1 MNIFH
6 YYPKVLPVKKY
17 GGTQRIAVN
26 LMKEQVNRGH
36 KVYLLSLVG
45 THLPSINVTTIKRP
59 IRNLENYIPDNI
71 DIVQLYGTPQ
81 EIPPKPYLVRIGGNG
96 KPGEKFLPNTVFVS
110 RNHAIRHGSRHY
122 IYSGIN
128 LGDFIYR
135 EKKENYFLFLAKVSW
150 KVKNVNLAIKLAKA
164 MGFKL
169 IVAGGWRLSFRRNI
183 KFAGEVDDKEK
194 AELLAGAKAL
204 IFPTN
209 WQEPI
214 GNVTLEAL
222 ASGTPVITTNMGAM
236 PEVVTPDVGFRC
248 NTFEEFK
255 EAINRVDEISPR
267 KCRERVEK
275 NFTAEIVTEKYIK
288 VYEKIIQTGSLEGLG
303 EES

>member
-26 LMKEQVNRGH
+26 LMREQVNMGH

-45 THLPSINVTTIKRP
+45 THLPSINVTTIKKP
-59 IRNLENYIPDNI
+59 IRNFQDYIPDNI
-71 DIVQLYGTPQ
+71 DIVQLYATPQ
-81 EIPPKPYLVRIGGNG
+81 EIPGRPYLVRIGGNG

-110 RNHAIRHGSRHY
+110 ENHGIRHGSRHY

-128 LGDFIYR
+128 LDDFIYR
-135 EKKENYFLFLAKVSW
+135 EKKGDYFLFLAKVSW
-150 KVKNVNLAIKLAKA
+150 KVKNVELAIKLAKV
-164 MGFKL
+164 MGFRL
-169 IVAGGWRLSFRRNI
+169 IIAGGWRLSFRRNI
-183 KFAGEVDDKEK
+183 KFVGEVDDKEK

-214 GNVTLEAL
+214 GNVTLEAM
-222 ASGTPVITTNMGAM
+222 ASGTPVITTNRGAM
-236 PEVVTPDVGFRC
+236 PEIITSEVGFRC
-248 NTFEEFK
+248 DTFEQFK
-255 EAINRVDEISPR
+255 EAINRIDEISPG
-267 KCRERVEK
+267 KCRERVEE
-275 NFTAEIVTEKYIK
+275 NFTAEIMTRNYIK
-288 VYEKIIQTGSLEGLG
+288 TYQRIIQTGSLEESG
-303 EES
+303 EKS

>member
-6 YYPKVLPVKKY
+6 YCPKVLPVKKY
-17 GGTQRIAVN
+17 GGTQRIIVN

-36 KVYLLSLVG
+36 KVYLLSLAG

-59 IRNLENYIPDNI
+59 IRNFEDYIPDNI

-81 EIPPKPYLVRIGGNG
+81 ETPPKPYLVRIGGNG
-96 KPGEKFLPNTVFVS
+96 KPGEKFLPNTVFLS
-110 RNHAIRHGSRHY
+110 RNHAIRHETKYY
-122 IYSGIN
+122 IYNGIK
-128 LGDFIYR
+128 LDDFTYSER
-135 EKKENYFLFLAKVSW
+135 KENYFVFLAKVSW
-150 KVKNVNLAIKLAKA
+150 KVKNVDFAIKLAKA

-183 KFAGEVDDKEK
+183 KFVGEVDDKEK

-209 WQEPI
+209 WEEPF
-214 GNVTLEAL
+214 GLVTIEAL
-222 ASGTPVITTNMGAM
+222 ASGTPVITTNKGAM

-255 EAINRVDEISPR
+255 EAINRIDEISPR
-267 KCRERVEK
+267 KCRERVEE
-275 NFTAEIVTEKYIK
+275 NFTAEIMTGKYIK
-288 VYEKIIQTGSLEGLG
+288 AYEKIIQTGNL
-303 EES
+303 

>member
-36 KVYLLSLVG
+36 KVYLLSLAG
-45 THLPSINVTTIKRP
+45 THLPSINVTTIKKP
-59 IRNLENYIPDNI
+59 IRNFEDYIPDNI
-71 DIVQLYGTPQ
+71 DIVHLYGTPQ
-81 EIPPKPYLVRIGGNG
+81 ETPPKPYLVLIEGNG

-110 RNHAIRHGSRHY
+110 RNHAVRHGSTHY
-122 IYSGIN
+122 IYNGIK
-128 LGDFIYR
+128 LDSFTYR
-135 EKKENYFLFLAKVSW
+135 EKKENYFVFLSKVSW
-150 KVKNVNLAIKLAKA
+150 KVKNVDLAIRLAKV

-169 IVAGGWRLSFRRNI
+169 IVAGGRKLSFRKNI
-183 KFAGEVDDKEK
+183 KFIGEVDDREK
-194 AELLAGAKAL
+194 TELLAGARAL

-209 WQEPI
+209 WEEPF
-214 GNVTLEAL
+214 GLVTIEAL
-222 ASGTPVITTNMGAM
+222 ASGTPVITTNKGAM

-267 KCRERVEK
+267 KCRERVEE
-275 NFTAEIVTEKYIK
+275 NFTAEIMTRKYIK
-288 VYEKIIQTGSLEGLG
+288 AYEKIVQTGSLEGLG

>member
-36 KVYLLSLVG
+36 KVYLLSLAG

-59 IRNLENYIPDNI
+59 IRNFENYIPDNI

-81 EIPPKPYLVRIGGNG
+81 EIPRRPYLVRIGGNG
-96 KPGEKFLPNTVFVS
+96 KPGEKFLPSTVFLS

-122 IYSGIN
+122 VYSGIN
-128 LGDFIYR
+128 LDDFIYR
-135 EKKENYFLFLAKVSW
+135 EKKEDYFLFLSKVSW
-150 KVKNVNLAIKLAKA
+150 KVKNVDFAIRLAKM

-169 IVAGGWRLSFRRNI
+169 IVAGGWRFSFRRNI
-183 KFAGEVDDKEK
+183 KFVGEVDDKEK

-209 WQEPI
+209 WEEPF
-214 GNVTLEAL
+214 GLVTIEAL

-248 NTFEEFK
+248 NTFEEFQ
-255 EAINRVDEISPR
+255 EAINRADEISPR
-267 KCRERVEK
+267 KCRERVEE
-275 NFTAEIVTEKYIK
+275 NFTAEIMTGKYINA
-288 VYEKIIQTGSLEGLG
+288 YEKIIQTGSLEGLG
-303 EES
+303 EEN

>member
-26 LMKEQVNRGH
+26 LMKAQAKMGH
-36 KVYLLSLVG
+36 KVYLLSLAG
-45 THLPSINVTTIKRP
+45 TYLPSIDVITMKRP
-59 IRNLENYIPDNI
+59 IQNFEAFIPENV
-71 DIVQLYGTPQ
+71 DIIQLYSTPQ
-81 EIPPKPYLVRIGGNG
+81 IVPKKPYLVRIGGNG

-110 RNHAIRHGSRHY
+110 RDHAIRHGSTHY

-128 LGDFIYR
+128 LNDFIYR
-135 EKKENYFLFLAKVSW
+135 EKKEDYFIFLAKVSW
-150 KVKNVNLAIKLAKA
+150 KVKNVDLAIRLAKV

-183 KFAGEVDDKEK
+183 KFIGEVDDKKK

-214 GNVTLEAL
+214 GNVALEAL
-222 ASGTPVITTNMGAM
+222 ASGTPVITTNKGAM
-236 PEVVTPDVGFRC
+236 PEVVTSDVGFRC
-248 NTFEEFK
+248 NTFGEFR
-255 EAINRVDEISPR
+255 EAIKRIDEISPK
-267 KCRERVEK
+267 KCRERVEN
-275 NFTAEIVTEKYIK
+275 NFTAEIMAEKYINA
-288 VYEKIIQTGSLEGLG
+288 YEKIIQAGSLQGLG
-303 EES
+303 ERN

>member
-26 LMKEQVNRGH
+26 LMKEQVNKGH
-36 KVYLLSLVG
+36 KVYLLSLAG
-45 THLPSINVTTIKRP
+45 THLPSINVTTIKKP
-59 IRNLENYIPDNI
+59 IRNLEDYIPDNI

-81 EIPPKPYLVRIGGNG
+81 EIPRKPYLVRIGGNG

-183 KFAGEVDDKEK
+183 KFVGEVDDKEK

-236 PEVVTPDVGFRC
+236 PEVVTSDVGFRC

-255 EAINRVDEISPR
+255 EAINRTDEINPR
-267 KCRERVEK
+267 KCRERVEE
-275 NFTAEIVTEKYIK
+275 NFTAEIMAEKYIK
-288 VYEKIIQTGSLEGLG
+288 QQ
-303 EES
+303 

>member
-36 KVYLLSLVG
+36 KVYLLSLTG
-45 THLPSINVTTIKRP
+45 TDLPSINVTTIKRP
-59 IRNLENYIPDNI
+59 IRNFEDYIPDNI

-81 EIPPKPYLVRIGGNG
+81 ETPRKPYLVMIGGNG

-110 RNHAIRHGSRHY
+110 RNHAIRHGSTHY
-122 IYSGIN
+122 IYNGIRPK
-128 LGDFIYR
+128 DFKYR
-135 EKKENYFLFLAKVSW
+135 EKKENYFFFLAKVSW
-150 KVKNVNLAIKLAKA
+150 KVKNVDLAIRLAKV

-169 IVAGGWRLSFRRNI
+169 IVAGGWRLSFRRKV
-183 KFAGEVDDKEK
+183 KFVGEVDDKEK
-194 AELLAGAKAL
+194 AELLAGARAL

-209 WQEPI
+209 WQEPF
-214 GNVTLEAL
+214 GLVTIEAL
-222 ASGTPVITTNMGAM
+222 ASGTPVITTNKGAM
-236 PEVVTPDVGFRC
+236 PELVTSDVGFRC

-255 EAINRVDEISPR
+255 EAINRIDGISPG
-267 KCRERVEK
+267 KCRKRVKE
-275 NFTAEIVTEKYIK
+275 NFTAEIMTEKYIK
-288 VYEKIIQTGSLEGLG
+288 AYEKIIQTGSL
-303 EES
+303 

>member
-26 LMKEQVNRGH
+26 LMKAQAKMGH
-36 KVYLLSLVG
+36 KVYLLSLTG
-45 THLPSINVTTIKRP
+45 TYLPSIDVTTIKRP
-59 IRNLENYIPDNI
+59 TQNFEAYIPDNI
-71 DIVQLYGTPQ
+71 DIIQLYSTPQ
-81 EIPPKPYLVRIGGNG
+81 VTPRKPYLVRIGGNG

-110 RNHAIRHGSRHY
+110 RDHAIRHGSTHY

-128 LGDFIYR
+128 LNDFIYN

-150 KVKNVNLAIKLAKA
+150 KVKNVDLAIRLAKV

-183 KFAGEVDDKEK
+183 KFVGEVNDREK
-194 AELLAGAKAL
+194 AALLAGAKAL

-214 GNVTLEAL
+214 GNVTIEAL
-222 ASGTPVITTNMGAM
+222 ASGTPVITTNKGAM
-236 PEVVTPDVGFRC
+236 PEVITSDVGFRC
-248 NTFEEFK
+248 DTFEEFQ
-255 EAINRVDEISPR
+255 EAIKRIDEISPR
-267 KCRERVEK
+267 KCRERVEN
-275 NFTAEIVTEKYIK
+275 NFTAEVMAEKYIDA
-288 VYEKIIQTGSLEGLG
+288 YEKIIQTGSL
-303 EES
+303 

>member
-36 KVYLLSLVG
+36 KVYLLSLAG

-96 KPGEKFLPNTVFVS
+96 KPGEKFLPSTVFLS

-122 IYSGIN
+122 VYSGIN
-128 LGDFIYR
+128 LDDFIYR

-150 KVKNVNLAIKLAKA
+150 KVKNVNLAIKLAKV

-183 KFAGEVDDKEK
+183 KFVGEVDDKEK
-194 AELLAGAKAL
+194 AGLLAGAKAL

-209 WQEPI
+209 WQEPFGLATI
-214 GNVTLEAL
+214 EAL
-222 ASGTPVITTNMGAM
+222 ASGTPVITTNKGAM
-236 PEVVTPDVGFRC
+236 PEVVTADVGFRC
-248 NTFEEFK
+248 DTFEEFK

-275 NFTAEIVTEKYIK
+275 NFTAEIMTEKYIK
-288 VYEKIIQTGSLEGLG
+288 VYEKIIQTGSLEELG

>member
-6 YYPKVLPVKKY
+6 YCPKVLPVKKY

-26 LMKEQVNRGH
+26 LMKEQVNKGH

-45 THLPSINVTTIKRP
+45 THLPSINVTTIKKP
-59 IRNLENYIPDNI
+59 IRNFEDYIPDNI

-81 EIPPKPYLVRIGGNG
+81 ETPPKPCLVTIGGNG

-110 RNHAIRHGSRHY
+110 RNHAVRHGSTHY
-122 IYSGIN
+122 IYNGIK
-128 LGDFIYR
+128 LDSFTYR
-135 EKKENYFLFLAKVSW
+135 EKKENYFVFLSKVSW

-169 IVAGGWRLSFRRNI
+169 IVAGGWKLSFRKNI
-183 KFAGEVDDKEK
+183 KFIGEVDDREK
-194 AELLAGAKAL
+194 AELLAGARAL

-209 WQEPI
+209 WEEPF
-214 GNVTLEAL
+214 GLVTIEAL

-236 PEVVTPDVGFRC
+236 PEVVTSDVGFRC
-248 NTFEEFK
+248 DTFEEFK
-255 EAINRVDEISPR
+255 EAINRVDEVSPR

-275 NFTAEIVTEKYIK
+275 NFTAEIMTEKYIK
-288 VYEKIIQTGSLEGLG
+288 AYEKIIQTGSLEGLG
-303 EES
+303 EEN

>member
-36 KVYLLSLVG
+36 KVYLLSLAG

-59 IRNLENYIPDNI
+59 IRNFENYIPDNI

-81 EIPPKPYLVRIGGNG
+81 EIPRRPYLVRIGGNG
-96 KPGEKFLPNTVFVS
+96 KPGEKFLPSTVFLS

-122 IYSGIN
+122 VYSGIN
-128 LGDFIYR
+128 LDDFIYR
-135 EKKENYFLFLAKVSW
+135 EKKEDYFLFLSKVSW
-150 KVKNVNLAIKLAKA
+150 KVKNVDFAIRLAKM

-183 KFAGEVDDKEK
+183 KFVGGVDDKEK
-194 AELLAGAKAL
+194 AGLLAGAKAL

-209 WQEPI
+209 WEEPF
-214 GNVTLEAL
+214 GLVTIEAL
-222 ASGTPVITTNMGAM
+222 ASGTPVITTNKGAM

-248 NTFEEFK
+248 DTFEEFK
-255 EAINRVDEISPR
+255 EAINRIDEVSPR
-267 KCRERVEK
+267 KCRDRVEE
-275 NFTAEIVTEKYIK
+275 NFTAEIMTEKYIK
-288 VYEKIIQTGSLEGLG
+288 VYEKIIQTGSIG

>member
-6 YYPKVLPVKKY
+6 YCPKVLPVKKY
-17 GGTQRIAVN
+17 GGTERIAVN

-36 KVYLLSLVG
+36 KVYLLSLAG
-45 THLPSINVTTIKRP
+45 THLPSINVTTIKKP
-59 IRNLENYIPDNI
+59 IRNLEDYIPDNI

-81 EIPPKPYLVRIGGNG
+81 EIPRKPYLVRIGGNG

-110 RNHAIRHGSRHY
+110 RNHAIRHGSTHY

-128 LGDFIYR
+128 LDDFIYK

-150 KVKNVNLAIKLAKA
+150 KVKNVDLAIRLAKV

-183 KFAGEVDDKEK
+183 KFIGEVDDKEK

-214 GNVTLEAL
+214 GNVTLEAM
-222 ASGTPVITTNMGAM
+222 ASGTPVITTNKGAM

-267 KCRERVEK
+267 KCRERVEE
-275 NFTAEIVTEKYIK
+275 NFTAEIMTEKYINA
-288 VYEKIIQTGSLEGLG
+288 YEKIIQTGNL
-303 EES
+303 

>member
-36 KVYLLSLVG
+36 KVYLLSLAG

-96 KPGEKFLPNTVFVS
+96 KPGEKFLPSTVFLS

-122 IYSGIN
+122 VYSGIN
-128 LGDFIYR
+128 LDDFIYR

-150 KVKNVNLAIKLAKA
+150 KVKNVNLAIKLAKV

-183 KFAGEVDDKEK
+183 KFVGEVDDKEK
-194 AELLAGAKAL
+194 AGLLAGAKAL

-209 WQEPI
+209 WQEPFGLATI
-214 GNVTLEAL
+214 EAL
-222 ASGTPVITTNMGAM
+222 ASGTPVITTNKGAM
-236 PEVVTPDVGFRC
+236 PEVVTADVGFRC
-248 NTFEEFK
+248 DTFEEFK
-255 EAINRVDEISPR
+255 EAINRIDEVNPR
-267 KCRERVEK
+267 KCRDRVEE
-275 NFTAEIVTEKYIK
+275 NFTAEIMTEKYIK
-288 VYEKIIQTGSLEGLG
+288 VYEKIIQTGSIG

>member
-26 LMKEQVNRGH
+26 LMKEQANRGH

-45 THLPSINVTTIKRP
+45 THLHSINVTTIKRP
-59 IRNLENYIPDNI
+59 IRNLENYIPDNM

-128 LGDFIYR
+128 PGDFIYR

-183 KFAGEVDDKEK
+183 KFVGEVDDKEK

-222 ASGTPVITTNMGAM
+222 ASGTPVITTNKGAM

-248 NTFEEFK
+248 NTFEEFQ
-255 EAINRVDEISPR
+255 EAINRIDEISPR
-267 KCRERVEK
+267 KCRERVEE
-275 NFTAEIVTEKYIK
+275 NFTAEIMNRKYIN
-288 VYEKIIQTGSLEGLG
+288 
-303 EES
+303 

>member
-26 LMKEQVNRGH
+26 LMKAQAKMGH
-36 KVYLLSLVG
+36 KVYLLSLTG
-45 THLPSINVTTIKRP
+45 TDLPSINITTIKRP
-59 IRNLENYIPDNI
+59 IQNFEAYVPDNI
-71 DIVQLYGTPQ
+71 DVIQLYNTPQGTPRR
-81 EIPPKPYLVRIGGNG
+81 PCLVRIGGNG

-110 RNHAIRHGSRHY
+110 KNHAIRHGSTHY
-122 IYSGIN
+122 IYSGID
-128 LGDFIYR
+128 LDDFIYR
-135 EKKENYFLFLAKVSW
+135 EKKEDYFLFLAKVSW
-150 KVKNVNLAIKLAKA
+150 KVKNVDLAIRLAKV

-169 IVAGGWRLSFRRNI
+169 IVAGGWRLSFRRKV
-183 KFAGEVDDKEK
+183 KFVGEVDDREK

-214 GNVTLEAL
+214 GNVTIEAL
-222 ASGTPVITTNMGAM
+222 ASGTPVITTNKGAM
-236 PEVVTPDVGFRC
+236 PEVISSDVGFRC

-255 EAINRVDEISPR
+255 EAINRIDEVSPR
-267 KCRERVEK
+267 ECRERVEK
-275 NFTAEIVTEKYIK
+275 NFTAEIMVEKYTEA
-288 VYEKIIQTGSLEGLG
+288 YEKIIQTGSL
-303 EES
+303 

>member
-26 LMKEQVNRGH
+26 LMKEQAKMGH
-36 KVYLLSLVG
+36 RVYLLSLAG
-45 THLPSINVTTIKRP
+45 TDLPSINVVTVRKP
-59 IRNLENYIPDNI
+59 VEDLENYVPGDV
-71 DIVQLYGTPQ
+71 DIIQLYQTVKI
-81 EIPPKPYLVRIGGNG
+81 IPGKPYLIRIGGNG

-110 RNHAIRHGSRHY
+110 KNHAMRHGSTHY

-128 LGDFIYR
+128 LDDFIYR
-135 EKKENYFLFLAKVSW
+135 ENKANYFLFLAKVSW
-150 KVKNVNLAIKLAKA
+150 KVKNVDLAIRLAKV

-183 KFAGEVDDKEK
+183 KFVGEVDDKEK
-194 AELLAGAKAL
+194 AELLAGARAL
-204 IFPTN
+204 LFPTN
-209 WQEPI
+209 WEEPI

-222 ASGTPVITTNMGAM
+222 ASGTPVITTNKGAM
-236 PEVVTPDVGFRC
+236 PEIITSDVGFRC
-248 NTFEEFK
+248 NTFEEFEK
-255 EAINRVDEISPR
+255 AIERVDEINPR

-275 NFTAEIVTEKYIK
+275 NFTAELMAKRYTE
-288 VYEKIIQTGSLEGLG
+288 VYEKIIGTGGL
-303 EES
+303 